1 MEVRIRRV
9 LDYTPKWNDNE
20 GSENPVVF
28 HLRYLTSAEL
38 DDCIRVEPDR
48 VTVKGKITSGKLTH
62 DNQLL
67 FRLAIAS
74 IGNLSV
80 IDEEDEKAEI
90 VSADDLLNSPG
101 FELLYY
107 EVVKFIAGM
116 NSRIDSKN

>member
-9 LDYTPKWNDNE
+9 IDYTPKWEDNE
-20 GSENPVVF
+20 GSKDPVVF

-38 DDCIRVEPDR
+38 DDCIHVEADR
-48 VTVKGKITSGKLTH
+48 VTARGKVTSGKLTH

-67 FRLAIAS
+67 FRFAVVS
-74 IGNLSV
+74 IDNLSV
-80 IDEEDEKAEI
+80 IDEADEKAEI
-90 VSADDLLNSPG
+90 ASADDLLNSPG

-107 EVVKFIAGM
+107 KVLKFVTGM